1 MRSVSEAIE
10 EPTPRGIAAGIARLI
25 RTGELAPGDRLPT
38 VRELA
43 RELGVSPATVS
54 TAWQTLAST
63 GLIVSRGR
71 SGSTVRA
78 TSQNWMP
85 LRYQGLEG
93 TMDAAVDLSQGT
105 PDVRLL
111 PSVDAALRAALEHN
125 AMLSIGAAG
134 YRRRPDIP
142 ELHDLLREQWPAPV
156 ESLTVVDGAEIG
168 LHEARELAGLGPCTA
183 HAAIGARDFGEAL
196 LGLAAL
202 LRLIRLFEV
211 VGAEALVAARAL
223 DQRVGERGNVAGG
236 LPHLGGQDD

>member
-43 RELGVSPATVS
+43 RELGASPATVS
-54 TAWQTLAST
+54 TAWQPLAST

-156 ESLTVVDGAEIG
+156 ESLTVVDGALDGIDRAFSSLLRFGDRAVVETPTFPPVLDLLETSG
-168 LHEARELAGLGPCTA
+168 VEPLGVELARFFRPLRTA
-183 HAAIGARDFGEAL
+183 
-196 LGLAAL
+196 
-202 LRLIRLFEV
+202 
-211 VGAEALVAARAL
+211 
-223 DQRVGERGNVAGG
+223 
-236 LPHLGGQDD
+236 